1 VSERAVI
8 PTIPDGKQSSIDWEQ
23 SSLAF
28 VVVRETY
35 MWPGASPSN
44 IVNAAAALTV
54 AAIIVAALT
63 LAREFLIPLAIAAL
77 FSFALQPLVR
87 WLSDHW
93 IPRPAAVALTV
104 FALLTLL
111 GATAGLLTREAAIFA
126 EDLPRYEYNLR
137 AKVRDVSSR
146 LEGVGI
152 WRTASAVLNRVGD
165 DIKNR
170 VGDKISPQATEPGAV
185 KIEVEAKPTGPF
197 SDILLY
203 LRSSIS
209 PIASVGLALLFTFF
223 ILLQYHD
230 LRDRIVRLMGS
241 AEIGRSTQALNDAA
255 GGLARFFRLQATLN
269 FGFGIVIAS
278 CLWAIGIPNPL
289 LWGALAAVLR
299 FVPYIGGALSAI
311 LPLALAAAIE
321 AGWGKLIVTA
331 VMFGVAEFLVGHI
344 IEPLLFGRKTRLSPL
359 AVLLAAAFWSAIWG
373 PIGLVLAVP
382 VTLSLVVFAEH
393 VPALS
398 FLSILLGNQPALS
411 PQQRMYHRLLAGDA
425 AAAAEDVDQWLE
437 DDKPLVEHLDGVAIP
452 ALAIAANDSARGVLR
467 PEQLDRLKEA
477 VHEFVMLAKEL
488 VELRLEDTPVQ
499 DPLTSLLI
507 IPARGPFDQA
517 AASLI
522 ALAARLDGQ
531 IDATCAAS
539 GGLLGISASASEP
552 STRDVECVALV
563 SAGGASPSQLSLLV
577 RRMRRAFP
585 QSRLGAL
592 TSAGPDELLLTK
604 AEREALVSLSES
616 SRKLLGDVKA
626 ATPKASSS
634 LAQDVRA
641 PSNEPVGLVA
651 GAAVGS

>member
-1 VSERAVI
+1 
-8 PTIPDGKQSSIDWEQ
+8 
-23 SSLAF
+23 
-28 VVVRETY
+28 
-35 MWPGASPSN
+35 MWPSASPSN

-87 WLSDHW
+87 WLTDHW
-93 IPRPAAVALTV
+93 IPRPAAVALAV
-104 FALLTLL
+104 FALLTVL
-111 GATAGLLTREAAIFA
+111 GMTAGLLTREAAIFA
-126 EDLPRYEYNLR
+126 EDLPRYEDNLR
-137 AKVRDVSSR
+137 AKVRDVSAR
-146 LEGVGI
+146 LESVGI
-152 WRTASAVLNRVGD
+152 WRTASAVLGRVGD
-165 DIKNR
+165 DIKNG
-170 VGDKISPQATEPGAV
+170 VGTSTGPQVPEPGSV
-185 KIEVEAKPTGPF
+185 KIEVEAKPSGPF
-197 SDILLY
+197 SNILPY

-209 PIASVGLALLFTFF
+209 PITSAGLALLFTFF

-269 FGFGIVIAS
+269 LGFGIVIAS

-331 VMFGVAEFLVGHI
+331 IMFGAAEFLVGHI
-344 IEPLLFGRKTRLSPL
+344 IEPLLFGSKTRLSPL

-373 PIGLVLAVP
+373 PIGLLLAVP
-382 VTLSLVVFAEH
+382 ITLSLVVFAEH

-411 PQQRMYHRLLAGDA
+411 PQQRLYHRLLAGDA
-425 AAAAEDVDQWLE
+425 SAAAEDMEQWVE
-437 DDKPLVEHLDGVAIP
+437 DVEPLVDHLDRVALP
-452 ALAIAANDSARGVLR
+452 ALAIAANDSARGALR
-467 PEQLDRLKEA
+467 PEQVDRLKNA
-477 VHEFVMLAKEL
+477 VHEFVVLAEEL
-488 VELRLEDTPVQ
+488 VELRLEDAPAQ
-499 DPLTSLLI
+499 DPLASLLV

-517 AASLI
+517 AASLVV
-522 ALAARLDGQ
+522 LAARLDGQ
-531 IDATCAAS
+531 IEATCAAS
-539 GGLLGISASASEP
+539 GGLLGISASAAES
-552 STRDVECVALV
+552 STRDIECIALV

-577 RRMRRAFP
+577 RRMQRAFP

-592 TSAGPDELLLTK
+592 TNAGPDELLLTK
-604 AEREALVSLSES
+604 AEREALASLSGS
-616 SRKLLGDVKA
+616 PKKLLEDVKVVPRR
-626 ATPKASSS
+626 TPSPRVQA
-634 LAQDVRA
+634 VRA
-641 PSNEPVGLVA
+641 AANEPVGLAA
-651 GAAVGS
+651 GSLGS

>member
-1 VSERAVI
+1 VNQRAVTL
-8 PTIPDGKQSSIDWEQ
+8 TIPDGKQGSIDEEQ

-28 VVVRETY
+28 VVVMETY

-93 IPRPAAVALTV
+93 IPRPAAVALAV
-104 FALLTLL
+104 FALLTVL
-111 GATAGLLTREAAIFA
+111 GVTAGLLTREAAIFA
-126 EDLPRYEYNLR
+126 EDLPRYEDNLR
-137 AKVRDVSSR
+137 AKVRDVAGR
-146 LEGVGI
+146 LESAGI
-152 WRTASAVLNRVGD
+152 WRTASAVLNRVGE

-170 VGDKISPQATEPGAV
+170 VGDENPQATESGAV
-185 KIEVEAKPTGPF
+185 KIEVEAKPSGPF
-197 SDILLY
+197 SNILLY

-209 PIASVGLALLFTFF
+209 PITSAGLALLFTFF

-269 FGFGIVIAS
+269 LGFGIVIAS

-331 VMFGVAEFLVGHI
+331 VMFGAAEFLVGHI

-373 PIGLVLAVP
+373 PIGLLLAVP
-382 VTLSLVVFAEH
+382 ITLSLVVFAEH

-411 PQQRMYHRLLAGDA
+411 PQQRLYHRLLAGDA
-425 AAAAEDVDQWLE
+425 AAAAEDMDQWLE
-437 DDKPLVEHLDGVAIP
+437 GDQPLVEHLDRVAIP

-477 VHEFVMLAKEL
+477 VQEFVILAKEL
-488 VELRLEDTPVQ
+488 VELRLEDTPAQ
-499 DPLTSLLI
+499 DPLTGLLI

-577 RRMRRAFP
+577 RRMQRAFP

-592 TSAGPDELLLTK
+592 TSTGADELLLTK
-604 AEREALVSLSES
+604 AEREALASLSES
-616 SRKLLGDVKA
+616 SRKLLEDVKVA
-626 ATPKASSS
+626 PPRAPSS
-634 LAQDVRA
+634 LAQGVGAR
-641 PSNEPVGLVA
+641 SNEPVGLLA
-651 GAAVGS
+651 G